1 MTSKR
6 ENFIKLI
13 EEVFRKID
21 IDTFI
26 ADSESGKAGLEYWEE
41 FKTGK
46 PSKGGITESGAK
58 ILQYM
63 VENED
68 KYNNIFKAKDIG
80 EGLFMSSRSVSG
92 SMRKL
97 VTDGYCIKA
106 GNDPVC
112 YSLTEQG
119 KNFSVDN

>member
-1 MTSKR
+1 MASKR
-6 ENFIKLI
+6 ENFIELI

-41 FKTGK
+41 FKTDK
-46 PSKGGITESGAK
+46 PSKGGITEFGAK

-63 VENED
+63 IENED
-68 KYNNIFKAKDIG
+68 KYNNIFKSKEIG
-80 EGLFMSSRSVSG
+80 EGLFMSSRSVSS

-97 VTDGYCIKA
+97 VTDGYCTKS
-106 GNDPVC
+106 GTDPVC
-112 YSLTEQG
+112 YSLTELG
-119 KNFSVDN
+119 KIFLFDN